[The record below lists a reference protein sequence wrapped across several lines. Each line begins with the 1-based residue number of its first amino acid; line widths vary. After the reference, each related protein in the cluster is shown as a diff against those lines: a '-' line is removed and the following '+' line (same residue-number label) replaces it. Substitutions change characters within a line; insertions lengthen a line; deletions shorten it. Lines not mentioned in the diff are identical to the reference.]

1 MNKSTKRII
10 ALVLMLVL
18 AFSLTACGGGV
29 TANDAKML
37 VQGNLDELYLG
48 KFDADYLKLVDSTE
62 EESQQSYLDGL
73 EVEAEVFA
81 YYFDIE
87 NLTDELKA
95 EIVDLY
101 KEIYAQS
108 KYTVGDASKLDEST
122 YAVKV
127 TVSPLDIFVLVDDV
141 FDDAMQP
148 FYDKYAAVDTS
159 AMSDAEYDAYDKEWA
174 ETVIA
179 LCQSKLPEMGYLEGR
194 SLVIQVTLD
203 EDDYWTM
210 SGDDFYNLDEIII
223 EYP

>member
-179 LCQSKLPEMGYLEGR
+179 LCQSKLPEMGYLEDR

-223 EYP
+223 ESP

>member
-1 MNKSTKRII
+1 M
-10 ALVLMLVL
+10 
-18 AFSLTACGGGV
+18 
-29 TANDAKML
+29 
-37 VQGNLDELYLG
+37 
-48 KFDADYLKLVDSTE
+48 
-62 EESQQSYLDGL
+62 
-73 EVEAEVFA
+73 FA

-179 LCQSKLPEMGYLEGR
+179 LCQSKLPEMGYLEDR